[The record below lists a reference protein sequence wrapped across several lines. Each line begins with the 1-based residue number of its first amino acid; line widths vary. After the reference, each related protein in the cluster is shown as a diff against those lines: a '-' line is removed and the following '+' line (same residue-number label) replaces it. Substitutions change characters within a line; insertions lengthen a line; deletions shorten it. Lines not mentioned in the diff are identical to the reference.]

1 MKKSLFNFS
10 FRSLFSLILM
20 LLMVTSVLA
29 SAPPSPTYS
38 QNLVSSFTTVGYT
51 NPIEITDLAL
61 KDSTNTSA
69 VQTLNA
75 NEYYVVSFTVSDLDG
90 LNGMNLR
97 VVLYDDPDGDIVPST
112 LDGTT
117 LTGDVFAFFWNQAG
131 IATSQLQNE
140 TVVDWGEASDPGSS
154 WIIHSS
160 NAQAGFYDE
169 SDPLTF
175 NFVFRFRT
183 SDIAVASSTWK
194 LYVEVATNESTP
206 DKDSQSL
213 ESSIGMNWYGQLVS
227 QAYKDEEQHYLMP
240 WGEVAYNATY
250 ANTRTATQFK
260 YYSNGAFDTY
270 VSAGESWFFHEANNV
285 GGVDGTVTLSTDPTA
300 DKTFGIR
307 INTSDYSIE
316 NGTGGSVSG
325 FKQVSSSWITVESNL
340 AKTSEAGVEKW
351 YYFYLQLG
359 TGFQNGTYTGTVS
372 MGISNHIDI
381 VQ

>member
-10 FRSLFSLILM
+10 FRSLLSLILM
-20 LLMVTSVLA
+20 LMMVTSVLA
-29 SAPPSPTYS
+29 TAPLSPTYS
-38 QNLVSSFTTVGYT
+38 QNLVGSFTTSGFT
-51 NPIEITDLAL
+51 NPIELSDLTL
-61 KDSTNTSA
+61 KNSTNTSA

-90 LNGMNLR
+90 LNGMSLR

-131 IATSQLQNE
+131 IASNEPQNE
-140 TVVDWGEASDPGSS
+140 TVVDWETADPGES
-154 WIIHSS
+154 WYIDSS
-160 NAQAGFYDE
+160 NAQAGFAND
-169 SDPLTF
+169 SDPTTY
-175 NFVFRFRT
+175 NFVFKFRT

-206 DKDSQSL
+206 DKDSLSL

-240 WGEVAYNATY
+240 WGEVAHNATY
-250 ANTRTATQFK
+250 ANTKTATQFK
-260 YYSNGAFDTY
+260 YYSNGAFDTF
-270 VSAGESWFFHEANNV
+270 VSAGESWSFCETGYTGCNH
-285 GGVDGTVTLSTDPTA
+285 GTVTLSTDPTA

-307 INTSDYSIE
+307 INTSDYSIVD
-316 NGTGGSVSG
+316 GTGGSVSG
-325 FKQVSSSWITVESNL
+325 YKQVSTSWVTVESNI
-340 AKTSEAGVEKW
+340 AKTSEAGVEKS

-359 TGFQNGTYTGTVS
+359 TGFENGTYTGTVS
-372 MGISNHIDI
+372 MGISNHIDV

>member
-1 MKKSLFNFS
+1 
-10 FRSLFSLILM
+10 M

-75 NEYYVVSFTVSDLDG
+75 NEYYVVSFSVSDLDG
-90 LNGMNLR
+90 LNGMSLR

-112 LDGTT
+112 LEGTT
-117 LTGDVFAFFWNQAG
+117 HTGDVFAFFWNQAG
-131 IATSQLQNE
+131 IASNEPQNE
-140 TVVDWGEASDPGSS
+140 TVVDWETADPGES
-154 WIIHSS
+154 WYIDSS
-160 NAQAGFYDE
+160 NAQTGFANDN
-169 SDPLTF
+169 DPLTY

-194 LYVEVATNESTP
+194 LYAEVATNESTP
-206 DKDSQSL
+206 DTDSLSL
-213 ESSIGMNWYGQLVS
+213 ESSIGINWYGQLVS
-227 QAYKDEEQHYLMP
+227 QAYKDEAQHYLMP

-270 VSAGESWFFHEANNV
+270 VSAGETWYFYEADGI
-285 GGVDGTVTLSTDPTA
+285 GGVDGQVTLKDTPTA
-300 DKTFGIR
+300 NGTYPEFAIR
-307 INTSDYSIE
+307 INTSDYSIQD
-316 NGTGGSVSG
+316 GTGGSVSG
-325 FKQVSSSWITVESNL
+325 YKQVSTNWITVESNL

-359 TGFQNGTYTGTVS
+359 PGFQNGTYTGTVS